1 MFYIIIY
8 IKWLPSLWDST
19 FFFLIH
25 IPILGLFLF
34 LLNISQFTNTTV
46 YQTKLT
52 HLKYNNPW
60 FLFLNDHFI
69 APCYRTSVKLM
80 KRLLGFCITND
91 MTWKYTDNVEKLC
104 KLFFLNIVPNKQ
116 ITFNCSIINCFS
128 FMTFYLVKNAGH
140 VYEEILKQCLI
151 SISTVLYWYKY
162 ICVFI

>member
-1 MFYIIIY
+1 MIAKSLRFYI
-8 IKWLPSLWDST
+8 
-19 FFFLIH
+19 FFLIH

-140 VYEEILKQCLI
+140 VYEEILNSVSYQFQLFFI
-151 SISTVLYWYKY
+151 DTSTYAYL
-162 ICVFI
+162 FR

>member
-1 MFYIIIY
+1 MYKPRISCFT
-8 IKWLPSLWDST
+8 LSST
-19 FFFLIH
+19 SNDCQVFEILHFFFLIH

-52 HLKYNNPW
+52 HLKYNNPC

-104 KLFFLNIVPNKQ
+104 KLFFFKY
-116 ITFNCSIINCFS
+116 CS
-128 FMTFYLVKNAGH
+128 
-140 VYEEILKQCLI
+140 
-151 SISTVLYWYKY
+151 
-162 ICVFI
+162 